1 MSYQIVLVVHIL
13 SVISW
18 MAALFYLPRVM
29 VYHTEYYEGNDR
41 LNYVFEL
48 MEYKLQRYIMTPA
61 MIATLLSGLTLV
73 GFGYIDWS
81 LTWPYV
87 KLASVITMCGFHG
100 WLITTRKKMS
110 NGNFSYT
117 GTQLRVMNEVPT
129 ILLTV
134 IVISV
139 IIQY

>member
-1 MSYQIVLVVHIL
+1 MSYQVVLVVHIV

-29 VYHTEYYEGNDR
+29 VYHIEYYNGQDR
-41 LNYVFEL
+41 LNCVLEL
-48 MEYKLQRYIMTPA
+48 MEYKLQKFIMTPA

-100 WLITTRKKMS
+100 WLITTRKKMALGQY
-110 NGNFSYT
+110 NYT
-117 GTQLRVMNEVPT
+117 GTQMRIANEVPT
-129 ILLTV
+129 ILLII

-139 IIQY
+139 IIKY